1 MKTKTIRIAA
11 VALLVLA
18 AAAFAG
24 VGRPDSAGGAS
35 EHGDGITV
43 NGVGTVSSVPDE
55 AQMSFG
61 VQTEGATSREALARN
76 SARMERVLA
85 ALEAA
90 GITKKDLRTQDVSV
104 WPKYD
109 MEGEQAAG
117 YTARNSVSVTIDELD
132 KAGAVI
138 DAATRAGANEVSG
151 PMLSSS
157 ARDELDAKALEAA
170 VANAR
175 KKAEALAKAAGV
187 GLGHVTAMVEGGATP
202 GPVVFDAMR
211 ATAESGKAVPIRPG
225 QEEIQATVTVTFSI
239 E

>member
-1 MKTKTIRIAA
+1 MKTIRIAG

-18 AAAFAG
+18 TAAFAG

-35 EHGDGITV
+35 AQLEGITV
-43 NGVGTVSSVPDE
+43 NGVGTVESVPDE

-61 VQTEGATSREALARN
+61 VQTEASTSREALARN
-76 SARMERVLA
+76 SEQMERVLA
-85 ALEAA
+85 ALRSA
-90 GITKKDLRTQDVSV
+90 GVADEDVQTQDVSV

-109 MEGEQAAG
+109 TTGQAGQG
-117 YTARNSVSVTIDELD
+117 YTARNSVTVTIHELD
-132 KAGAVI
+132 RAGAVI

-157 ARDELDAKALEAA
+157 GREKLEAQALEAA
-170 VANAR
+170 VDNAR

-187 GLGHVTAMVEGGATP
+187 GLGRVTAIVEGGGTP
-202 GPVVFDAMR
+202 GPVMLEAGR
-211 ATAESGKAVPIRPG
+211 ASADKAVPIQPG
-225 QEEIQATVTVTFSI
+225 QEEVQATVTITFSI

>member
-1 MKTKTIRIAA
+1 MKTIRIAA

-18 AAAFAG
+18 AAALAG

-35 EHGDGITV
+35 PQSGGITV
-43 NGVGTVSSVPDE
+43 NGVGTVDSVPDE
-55 AQMSFG
+55 AEMSFG
-61 VQTEGATSREALARN
+61 VQTEGASSRQALARN
-76 SARMERVLA
+76 SAQMERLLA

-90 GITKKDLRTQDVSV
+90 GIAEKDVQTQDVSV
-104 WPKYD
+104 WPRYD
-109 MEGEQAAG
+109 MEGETAGG
-117 YTARNSVSVTIDELD
+117 YTARNSVAVTIHDLD

-138 DAATRAGANEVSG
+138 AAATSAGANQVSG

-157 ARDELDAKALEAA
+157 AREQLEAKALGAA

-187 GLGHVTAMVEGGATP
+187 GLGRVTAMVEGGGMP
-202 GPVVFDAMR
+202 GPVVLEAAAARSPKD
-211 ATAESGKAVPIRPG
+211 VPIQPG
-225 QEEIQATVTVTFSI
+225 QEEVQATVTVTFAI

>member
-1 MKTKTIRIAA
+1 MKTIRIAA

-24 VGRPDSAGGAS
+24 VGRPDSAGGAAS
-35 EHGDGITV
+35 RADGITV
-43 NGVGTVSSVPDE
+43 NGVGTVNSVPDE

-61 VQTEGATSREALARN
+61 VQTEGGTSQEALARN

-90 GITKKDLRTQDVSV
+90 GIASKDVKTQDVSV
-104 WPKYD
+104 WPKYEL
-109 MEGEQAAG
+109 EGDRASG
-117 YTARNSVSVTIDELD
+117 YTARNSVSVTIHELD

-157 ARDELDAKALEAA
+157 GREQLEAKALEAA

-175 KKAEALAKAAGV
+175 TKAEALAKAAGV
-187 GLGHVTAMVEGGATP
+187 GVGRVTAMVEGAREP
-202 GPVVFDAMR
+202 GPYAFEAMR
-211 ATAESGKAVPIRPG
+211 AASTTKDVPIRPG
-225 QEEIQATVTVTFSI
+225 QEEVQASVTVTFAI

>member
-1 MKTKTIRIAA
+1 MKTIRIAA

-18 AAAFAG
+18 AAALAG

-35 EHGDGITV
+35 AQSGGITV
-43 NGVGTVSSVPDE
+43 NGVGTVDSVPDE
-55 AQMSFG
+55 AEMSFG
-61 VQTEGATSREALARN
+61 VQTEGATSRQALARN
-76 SARMERVLA
+76 SAQMERVLA

-90 GITKKDLRTQDVSV
+90 GIAEKDVQTQDVSV
-104 WPKYD
+104 WPRYD
-109 MEGEQAAG
+109 MEEGETAGG
-117 YTARNSVSVTIDELD
+117 YTARNSVAATIHDLD

-138 DAATRAGANEVSG
+138 AAATSAGANEVSG

-157 ARDELDAKALEAA
+157 AREQLEAKALEAA

-187 GLGHVTAMVEGGATP
+187 GLGRVTAMVEGGGMP
-202 GPVVFDAMR
+202 GPVVFEAAAARSPKD
-211 ATAESGKAVPIRPG
+211 VPIQAG
-225 QEEIQATVTVTFSI
+225 QEEVQATVTVTFAI

>member
-1 MKTKTIRIAA
+1 MKTIRIAA

-24 VGRPDSAGGAS
+24 VGRPDSAGGVSAPA
-35 EHGDGITV
+35 EGITV
-43 NGVGTVSSVPDE
+43 NGVGTVESVPDE

-61 VQTEGATSREALARN
+61 VQTEAVTSREALARN
-76 SARMERVLA
+76 SAQMERVLG

-90 GITKKDLRTQDVSV
+90 GIAEKDVQTQDVSI

-109 MEGEQAAG
+109 STGERAAG
-117 YTARNSVSVTIDELD
+117 YTARNSVTVTIHELG

-157 ARDELDAKALEAA
+157 GRERLEAKALAAA
-170 VANAR
+170 VDNAR
-175 KKAEALAKAAGV
+175 QKAESLAKAAGV
-187 GLGHVTAMVEGGATP
+187 GLGRVTAMVEGGGSPA
-202 GPVVFDAMR
+202 PVMLEAAR
-211 ATAESGKAVPIRPG
+211 ASADKPVPIQPG
-225 QEEIQATVTVTFSI
+225 QEEVQATVTVTFSI

>member
-1 MKTKTIRIAA
+1 MKTIRIAA

-24 VGRPDSAGGAS
+24 VGRPDSAGGAAA
-35 EHGDGITV
+35 HGDGITV

-55 AQMSFG
+55 ALMSFG
-61 VQTEGATSREALARN
+61 VQTEGATSQGTLGRN
-76 SARMERVLA
+76 SDQMERVLA

-90 GITKKDLRTQDVSV
+90 GVANKDIRTQDVSV

-109 MEGEQAAG
+109 MEGGRSSG
-117 YTARNSVSVTIDELD
+117 YTARNSVSVTIRELD
-132 KAGAVI
+132 KAGGVI

-157 ARDELDAKALEAA
+157 AREQLEAKALEAA
-170 VANAR
+170 VGNAR
-175 KKAEALAKAAGV
+175 EKAEALAKAAGV
-187 GLGHVTAMVEGGATP
+187 GLGRVTAMVEAGGSP
-202 GPVVFDAMR
+202 GPVFDAML
-211 ATAESGKAVPIRPG
+211 AAERSTKAPPIRPG
-225 QEEIQATVTVTFSI
+225 QEDVQATVTVTFSI

>member
-1 MKTKTIRIAA
+1 MKTIRIAA

-35 EHGDGITV
+35 AQTEGITV
-43 NGVGTVSSVPDE
+43 NGVGTVKAAPDE

-61 VQTEGATSREALARN
+61 VETEASTAREALARN
-76 SARMERVLA
+76 SAQMERVLA

-90 GITKKDLRTQDVSV
+90 GIAEKDVQTQDVSV
-104 WPKYD
+104 WPQYD
-109 MEGEQAAG
+109 NMGKDSAG
-117 YTARNSVSVTIDELD
+117 YSARNSATVTIHELER
-132 KAGAVI
+132 AGAVT

-151 PMLSSS
+151 PTLSSS
-157 ARDELDAKALEAA
+157 GREQLESKALSTA
-170 VANAR
+170 VDNAR

-187 GLGHVTAMVEGGATP
+187 GLGQVTAIVESGGTP
-202 GPVVFDAMR
+202 GPVMFEAAAAR
-211 ATAESGKAVPIRPG
+211 ADKAVPIEPG
-225 QEEIQATVTVTFSI
+225 QEEVQATVTLTFSI

>member
-1 MKTKTIRIAA
+1 MKTIRIAA

-18 AAAFAG
+18 AVAFAG
-24 VGRPDSAGGAS
+24 VGRPDSAGGAAAS
-35 EHGDGITV
+35 SDGITV
-43 NGVGTVSSVPDE
+43 NGVGTVNSVPDE

-76 SARMERVLA
+76 SERMERVLA
-85 ALEAA
+85 ALEAS
-90 GITKKDLRTQDVSV
+90 GIASKDIRTQEVSV
-104 WPKYD
+104 WPRYD
-109 MEGEQAAG
+109 MEGDAAGG
-117 YTARNSVSVTIDELD
+117 YTARNSVTVTIHELG

-157 ARDELDAKALEAA
+157 AREELEAKALQAA
-170 VANAR
+170 VGNAR

-187 GLGHVTAMVEGGATP
+187 GLGRVTAMVENGGSPQPYAFEAMTATRTTK
-202 GPVVFDAMR
+202 D
-211 ATAESGKAVPIRPG
+211 VPIRPG
-225 QEEIQATVTVTFSI
+225 QEEVQATVTVTFSI